1 MKKLLEE
8 SEKLGEAGKLEESER
23 LAVEADNLKKA

>member
-8 SEKLGEAGKLEESER
+8 SEKLGEVGKLEESEK
-23 LAVEADNLKKA
+23 LAEEAENLKNA